1 MTGGTEPAAYQQG
14 ERTNHS
20 DNACHA
26 QIIVKLNSCCW
37 KQAPQTVMLK
47 LYALVADEGVGKKEE
62 VLWEGEVLWALWGL
76 ESSRGCRNSLMTS
89 SLVSLRKEGA

>member
-26 QIIVKLNSCCW
+26 QITVKLNSCCW

-62 VLWEGEVLWALWGL
+62 VLWEGRFYGL
-76 ESSRGCRNSLMTS
+76 C
-89 SLVSLRKEGA
+89 GAWKVIVAAGIHL